1 MVNKKRLFRMA
12 AVALT
17 AATTALG
24 GMAVPASADAPST
37 EVISTPAEDG
47 GASTSSWGFPGEG
60 ANWQPVTYAGGPIT
74 SRSTPGEARDNRG
87 NILHAWRGADNDSI
101 WISLNNGPAYSL
113 PNAQTW
119 TPPRVIWTD
128 DGVRGNFRIFH
139 TGTEGHVYQHRI
151 QLSASFQLPG
161 TLPNWTRI
169 PNDTRTTN
177 TEPVAAAAL
186 PGNSFM
192 LAWNSQSNDD
202 IWTMYYNGETA
213 AYSAP
218 SVVPG
223 AQSKDAPGLAAQV
236 NTNNDPAP
244 WNQVVLAFTGTDNYV
259 YMSRQRYGTDSWTN
273 PFRVYATGTPGYTRN
288 GPSVALSRNGYG
300 VITITEDRD
309 NTIGSYIIS
318 RDGGWSGYYEENSFA
333 LSSGKTP
340 LAVIA
345 GTDLYYVINGSG
357 GGQSGVLWKKVYDFA
372 AMPTPSPPQ
381 W

>member
-1 MVNKKRLFRMA
+1 MLIKKRLFIALVTLVACA
-12 AVALT
+12 AAP
-17 AATTALG
+17 G
-24 GMAVPASADAPST
+24 GMTAPAPASAD
-37 EVISTPAEDG
+37 DG
-47 GASTSSWGFPGEG
+47 DASISSWGFPGEG
-60 ANWQPVTYAGGPIT
+60 SDWQPVTYAGGQIT

-128 DGVRGNFRIFH
+128 DGGRGNFRIFH
-139 TGTEGHVYQHRI
+139 TGTEGHVYQHRV
-151 QLSASFQLPG
+151 QLSASYQLPG

-177 TEPVAAAAL
+177 TEPVAVAAL

-192 LAWNSQSNDD
+192 LAWNSQSTDD

-213 AYSAP
+213 TYSAP
-218 SVVPG
+218 GIVPG

-236 NTNNDPAP
+236 DTDNDPAP
-244 WNQVVLAFTGTDNYV
+244 WNQVVLAFTGTNNYV
-259 YMSRQRYGTDSWTN
+259 YMSRQRYGTGNWTN

-288 GPSVALSRNGYG
+288 GPSVALSRSGYG

-309 NTIGSYIIS
+309 NTIGSYMIS

-333 LSSGKTP
+333 LSPGRTP
-340 LAVIA
+340 LAVVA
-345 GTDLYYVINGSG
+345 GTDVYYVINGSAG
-357 GGQSGVLWKKVYDFA
+357 GKSGVLWKKVYDFA
-372 AMPTPSPPQ
+372 AMPTPSAPQ